1 MTWPFENDT
10 SAVVKK
16 LTKRSILADKKSNL
30 LLIVTIALSVC
41 MVLSLALSTKGIAE
55 AQKDSY
61 RDKAQITVVAPTEEQ
76 LAQIKNNSNVQ
87 WIGEYLFLGSSY
99 QDNIELGISYANAD
113 YIEKE
118 RGLVYS
124 GSLPK
129 DDNEILL
136 EQDYID
142 HYAPNC
148 QVGGTIV
155 LDLTGT
161 GETTEYRISGIIANS
176 ENTLGET
183 AS

>member
-124 GSLPK
+124 G
-129 DDNEILL
+129 NIYILL
-136 EQDYID
+136 LLLSVEFIFHIMVELNQSK
-142 HYAPNC
+142 HLPPQRGKEKN
-148 QVGGTIV
+148 
-155 LDLTGT
+155 
-161 GETTEYRISGIIANS
+161 R
-176 ENTLGET
+176 
-183 AS
+183 

>member
-76 LAQIKNNSNVQ
+76 LAQIK
-87 WIGEYLFLGSSY
+87 
-99 QDNIELGISYANAD
+99 
-113 YIEKE
+113 K
-118 RGLVYS
+118 
-124 GSLPK
+124 
-129 DDNEILL
+129 
-136 EQDYID
+136 
-142 HYAPNC
+142 
-148 QVGGTIV
+148 
-155 LDLTGT
+155 
-161 GETTEYRISGIIANS
+161 
-176 ENTLGET
+176 
-183 AS
+183 